1 MGPQTTKLGL
11 KKSCNVTYLAFNT
24 KKDCVRPDPSIKN
37 LIFDLGGVILDL
49 SVESTLKSFA
59 DVSGIEP
66 ARIKQLFVNSTGF
79 DSYEKGELTD
89 SEFRDFVRKLYKI
102 DASDEV
108 LDTCWNAMLV
118 NIPLEKLQLLERLKE
133 THNIFLLSNTSHIHV
148 NYINDFVIKRVTK
161 KSLDDFFHRSF
172 YSYRMKMR
180 KPDAE
185 IFQQVLDEANLIP
198 HETLFLDDNKA
209 NVDGASKLGIN
220 TVHVVNPHMIFD
232 YFS

>member
-1 MGPQTTKLGL
+1 MQT
-11 KKSCNVTYLAFNT
+11 
-24 KKDCVRPDPSIKN
+24 DPSIKN

-49 SVESTLKSFA
+49 SVDSTLQSFA

-66 ARIKQLFVNSTGF
+66 TRIKQLFANSPGF
-79 DSYEKGELTD
+79 DSYEKGEFTD
-89 SEFRDFVRKLYKI
+89 SEFRDFVRKLYKF

-118 NIPLEKLQLLERLKE
+118 NIPLEKLQLLERLKK
-133 THNIFLLSNTSHIHV
+133 THNVFLLSNTSNIHV
-148 NYINDFVIKRVTK
+148 NYINNVLIKRVTP

-185 IFQQVLDEANLIP
+185 IFQQVLDEAKLIP
-198 HETLFLDDNKA
+198 HETLFLDDNQA
-209 NVDGASKLGIN
+209 NVDGASKLGIK
-220 TVHVVNPHMIFD
+220 TVHVVNPNMIFD